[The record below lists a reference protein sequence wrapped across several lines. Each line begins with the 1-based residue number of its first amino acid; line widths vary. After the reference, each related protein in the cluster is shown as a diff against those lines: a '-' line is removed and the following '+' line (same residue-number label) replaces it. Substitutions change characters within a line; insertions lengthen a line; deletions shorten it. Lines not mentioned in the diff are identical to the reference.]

1 MDKALNKVRREA
13 AGSHGGRTLDWRR
26 KISDHVAYALLVYT
40 GLQIFMTVG
49 ALKSATGS
57 ILPYFGLI
65 LLVGAIIPG
74 CRLIERRWE
83 VLTDSQAANP
93 EFESLF
99 KRDRLLIWIAAI
111 GLPFAITGLFKGI
124 ALFV

>member
-1 MDKALNKVRREA
+1 MDKALDKASRDA
-13 AGSHGGRTLDWRR
+13 AASGEVSNLDWRR

-57 ILPYFGLI
+57 ILPYFALI
-65 LLVGAIIPG
+65 LLVAAIIPG

-83 VLTDSQAANP
+83 VLSNSQAADP
-93 EFESLF
+93 QYASLF

-111 GLPFAITGLFKGI
+111 GLPFVITALFKGI
-124 ALFV
+124 ALVA